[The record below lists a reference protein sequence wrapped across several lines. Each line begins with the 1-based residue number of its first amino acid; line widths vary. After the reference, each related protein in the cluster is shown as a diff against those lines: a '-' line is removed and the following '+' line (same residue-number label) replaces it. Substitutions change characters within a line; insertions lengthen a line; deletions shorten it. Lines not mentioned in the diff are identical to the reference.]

1 VQNSLF
7 YCRWVERKIATG
19 KIEMFAMTALI
30 FIFLLSKICFA
41 ETSENKF
48 TLPRINSEA
57 GDGSNVNVMLRA
69 GRFAKGEIYDETEKS
84 AKGDFIQEEPRE
96 MIIVS
101 NGIAKIATTDRLSL
115 TVRGEF
121 LVNNSLNLTVRGNWD
136 GKKEGAVHMLMG
148 KISMFDYEFDSDGS
162 HPLIFRMTHDGYE
175 YQAGA
180 GRVKDLQSGE
190 VYILGAQE
198 KFLNEFDD
206 TFGDRV
212 ACEKECCELLL
223 KGQIK
228 QGVTIE
234 ECAKA
239 LCK

>member
-7 YCRWVERKIATG
+7 YYRWVERKIATS
-19 KIEMFAMTALI
+19 KIEMFAVTALI
-30 FIFLLSKICFA
+30 FIFLLSKICLA
-41 ETSENKF
+41 ETSENRF
-48 TLPRINSEA
+48 TLPRIKSEA

-69 GRFAKGEIYDETEKS
+69 GRFAKGELYDETEKS
-84 AKGDFIQEEPRE
+84 VKGDFIQEAPRE

-101 NGIAKIATTDRLSL
+101 NGIAKIATTDHLFL

-121 LVNNSLNLTVRGNWD
+121 LVTNLLDVTVRGNWD
-136 GKKEGAVHMLMG
+136 GKKDGAVHMLMG
-148 KISMFDYEFDSDGS
+148 KLSMFDYEFDSNS
-162 HPLIFRMTHDGYE
+162 SYPLIFKMTHDGYE

-190 VYILGAQE
+190 IYILVAQG
-198 KFLNEFDD
+198 KFLNEFEG
-206 TFGDRV
+206 TFFDRL
-212 ACEKECCELLL
+212 ACQKECCELLL

-228 QGVTIE
+228 EGVTIE

>member
-1 VQNSLF
+1 MDKK
-7 YCRWVERKIATG
+7 RKTT
-19 KIEMFAMTALI
+19 KIEIFVETAFI

-48 TLPRINSEA
+48 ALPRIKSEA
-57 GDGSNVNVMLRA
+57 GDGSNINVMLRA

-84 AKGDFIQEEPRE
+84 VKGDFIQEAPRE

-101 NGIAKIATTDRLSL
+101 NGFAKITTKDQLSL

-121 LVNNSLNLTVRGNWD
+121 LVNNLLNMTVRGSWD
-136 GKKEGAVHMLMG
+136 GKKDGAVHMLMG
-148 KISMFDYEFDSDGS
+148 KLSMFDYEFDSSSS
-162 HPLIFRMTHDGYE
+162 HPLIFRMTRDGYE
-175 YQAGA
+175 YQGGA

-190 VYILGAQE
+190 VYVLVAQG
-198 KFLNEFDD
+198 KFLNEFEGA
-206 TFGDRV
+206 FFDRV
-212 ACEKECCELLL
+212 ACEKECCELLV

-234 ECAKA
+234 ECVKA

>member
-1 VQNSLF
+1 VQNLLS
-7 YCRWVERKIATG
+7 YYGWVKRKITTG
-19 KIEMFAMTALI
+19 KMESCAMTVLI
-30 FIFLLSKICFA
+30 FVFLLSKICLA
-41 ETSENKF
+41 ETIENKF
-48 TLPRINSEA
+48 TLPRIKSEA
-57 GDGSNVNVMLRA
+57 GDGSNINVMLRA

-84 AKGDFIQEEPRE
+84 VKGDFIQEAPRE

-101 NGIAKIATTDRLSL
+101 NGIAKISTTDKLSL

-121 LVNNSLNLTVRGNWD
+121 LVNNLLDMTVRGNWD
-136 GKKEGAVHMLMG
+136 GKKNGAVHMLMG
-148 KISMFDYEFDSDGS
+148 KLSMFDYEFDSNS
-162 HPLIFRMTHDGYE
+162 SYPLIFRMTHNGYE

-190 VYILGAQE
+190 VYILVAQE
-198 KFLNEFDD
+198 KVLNEFEG
-206 TFGDRV
+206 TFFDRV

>member
-1 VQNSLF
+1 VQNLLSC
-7 YCRWVERKIATG
+7 YGWVKRKITTG
-19 KIEMFAMTALI
+19 KIPIFAATALI
-30 FIFLLSKICFA
+30 FLFLLSKLCLA
-41 ETSENKF
+41 ETSDNKF
-48 TLPRINSEA
+48 TLPRIKSEA
-57 GDGSNVNVMLRA
+57 GDGSNINVMLRA

-84 AKGDFIQEEPRE
+84 VKGDFIQEAPRK

-101 NGIAKIATTDRLSL
+101 NGIAKIARADQSSL

-121 LVNNSLNLTVRGNWD
+121 LVNNLLNMTVRGNWD
-136 GKKEGAVHMLMG
+136 GKKDGAVHMLMG
-148 KISMFDYEFDSDGS
+148 KLSMFDYEFDSNSS
-162 HPLIFRMTHDGYE
+162 HPLIFRMTRDGYE
-175 YQAGA
+175 YQGGA

-190 VYILGAQE
+190 VYVLVAQG
-198 KFLNEFDD
+198 KFLSEFEG
-206 TFGDRV
+206 TLFDRV